1 MQLFRK
7 VKQVSRARGSVPDF
21 TRPYAARL
29 RCVGKNNR
37 FQQGPFVADKP
48 SSSRR
53 DFLYVATAASGVV
66 GAGVAVWP
74 FLDQMNP
81 SSGVL
86 AQASEEIDLST
97 IPPGMQAV
105 YSWRGHPLAIRHR
118 TPKEIAEAR
127 AVELSALIDP
137 KARNAMLAED
147 APATDA
153 NRVVRPEWLVVTGV
167 CPHLGCTPTPSLAQ
181 SPQGAYGGWLCHCH
195 GSQFDTAGRVRTGP
209 AQENLF
215 VPPYSFLSDSKI
227 KVG

>member
-1 MQLFRK
+1 M
-7 VKQVSRARGSVPDF
+7 
-21 TRPYAARL
+21 
-29 RCVGKNNR
+29 
-37 FQQGPFVADKP
+37 QQGTFVTDKP

-53 DFLYVATAASGVV
+53 DFLYIATAASGVV

-81 SSGVL
+81 SSAVL
-86 AQASEEIDLST
+86 AEASEEIDLST
-97 IPPGMQAV
+97 IAPGMQAV

-137 KARNAMLAED
+137 KARNANLAED

-153 NRVVRPEWLVVTGV
+153 NRVLHPEWLVVTGV
-167 CPHLGCTPTPSLAQ
+167 CPHLGCTPVPSLPQ
-181 SPQGAYGGWLCHCH
+181 SPQGKFGGWLCHCH

-209 AQENLF
+209 AVENLF
-215 VPPYSFLSDSKI
+215 VPPYRFLAGNKI